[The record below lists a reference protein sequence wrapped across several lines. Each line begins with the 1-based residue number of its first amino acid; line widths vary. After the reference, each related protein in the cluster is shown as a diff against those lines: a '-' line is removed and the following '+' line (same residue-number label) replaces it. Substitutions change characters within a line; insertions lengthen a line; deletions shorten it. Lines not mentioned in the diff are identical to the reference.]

1 LVDAAV
7 MTRNAKYLQEHV
19 PAETVARRRGVI
31 VTLAVAAVL
40 TAGPEAFTVFR
51 AVANLPV
58 TAVAVAW
65 GRAHGGTCDVHRDL
79 MVSCSQM
86 HGGYAN
92 AGTTVG
98 NVWLYGDLG
107 GEDRHRHESRHSDQW
122 AMLGTAFPALYGAEC
137 VRTRNDYHHNVFER
151 SAGLHDG
158 GYLP

>member
-1 LVDAAV
+1 MALYVNQTKPIQPEDTA
-7 MTRNAKYLQEHV
+7 
-19 PAETVARRRGVI
+19 ARRTSLLAALVVAVVLATPQL
-31 VTLAVAAVL
+31 VTVS
-40 TAGPEAFTVFR
+40 R

-58 TAVAVAW
+58 SAVAVVW
-65 GRAHGGTCDVHRDL
+65 GRTHGGMCNVHSDLTVTCE
-79 MVSCSQM
+79 SM

-98 NVWLYGDLG
+98 NVWLYGDLD

-137 VRTRNDYHHNVFER
+137 ARTRNDYHHNVFER
-151 SAGLHDG
+151 WAGLHDG